1 MKQRL
6 HNFTVIKLL
15 FLLVVFFFS
24 SCIKTFDDRYPYFY
38 EVQNESSKVIKV
50 VYKGLTNA
58 WIGAP
63 GTSFDSVIFIA
74 PAQKKILF
82 TRIIEEY
89 YSSPGMRNPETD
101 SLISCINYLKV
112 TVEDTLSGNRN
123 YLETKYWFYY
133 QISDNKAGLILTV
146 MNEDFQ

>member
-24 SCIKTFDDRYPYFY
+24 SCIKTFNDRYPYFY
-38 EVQNESSKVIKV
+38 EVQNTTNKVIKV
-50 VYKGLTNA
+50 VYKGLKGA
-58 WIGAP
+58 WIGVS
-63 GTSFDSVIFIA
+63 GNTFDSVIYIA
-74 PAQKKILF
+74 PTQKKILF
-82 TRIIEEY
+82 TRIIGQY
-89 YSSPGMRNPETD
+89 NGGSPMRNPETD